1 MNDNI
6 IDLMKYRG
14 KKKPPEKPEPGKIN
28 FLLLEKLAEQ
38 EAYVRE
44 YIYHLLEMVKA
55 SWPEKVERLEKENFL
70 EVEDLGHG
78 RHWLDRFARMGMET
92 GSPQVR
98 EFINVFLNS
107 PRTRQLIMNEY
118 FFVIKPTD
126 DRAAADDRQKV
137 SPVNEG

>member
-14 KKKPPEKPEPGKIN
+14 KKKLPGKPEPEKIN

-38 EAYVRE
+38 ESSVRE
-44 YIYHLLEMVKA
+44 YLYHLLEMVKA
-55 SWPEKVERLEKENFL
+55 SWPEKLERLEKENFL
-70 EVEDLGHG
+70 KVEDLGQG

-92 GSPQVR
+92 RSPQLK
-98 EFINVFLNS
+98 EFINVFINS
-107 PRTRQLIMNEY
+107 PRIRQLIMNEY

-126 DRAAADDRQKV
+126 DTAYGDDRQNV
-137 SPVNEG
+137 RPINEG